1 MIDLAPIRQE
11 LERRKGREQQLRQ
24 DLDRLEA
31 KVTELVK
38 EVACCEEAQ
47 VTIQI
52 VAQKTQ
58 QELQYHIGELVTL
71 AMASV
76 FDDPYEL
83 MVEFVQRRGR
93 TEADIWFVRDG
104 RKLDPMSASGG
115 GPIFVGAFALRVSLW
130 SLAQPRTRPTLL
142 LDEPFIRIKGDADN
156 IKALQMTK
164 EVANK
169 IGLQIIMVS
178 DERVPM
184 HEIEAGADK
193 VIRVQKVKKTIGG
206 NVWPV
211 SQIAFNQEAKS

>member
-1 MIDLAPIRQE
+1 MTGISEIRKE
-11 LERRKGREQQLRQ
+11 LERRRGRQQQLQ
-24 DLDRLEA
+24 ADQALAEQ
-31 KVTELVK
+31 KITELVR

-47 VTIQI
+47 ATIQI

-58 QELQYHIGELVTL
+58 QELTYHLSELVTL

-83 MVEFVQRRGR
+83 LVEFVRRRGR

-104 RKLDPMSASGG
+104 KQIDPLSASGG
-115 GPIFVGAFALRVSLW
+115 GAVAIGAFALRVSLW

-164 EVANK
+164 AVANQ

-193 VIRVQKVKKTIGG
+193 VIRVKKTRKIIGG
-206 NVWPV
+206 EEWGVA
-211 SQIAFNQEAKS
+211 QIQ